1 MPGDTG
7 THGRERL
14 TIMAMKP
21 YPSNLIIFDMA
32 NEGFDEELKLDLV
45 RSWTHV
51 GEILVRTHTTSEGET
66 PKNVI
71 HIKVKYGARPYL
83 AADGG
88 ESDANWAERMEQHI
102 LSTMRKVSNNLIA
115 HNRRRRREGLA
126 EIPFASME
134 FELERG
140 AVTFEFL
147 LDSNGAVPTECAHM
161 ATHIRAALAA
171 GTLGQAVR
179 VVAPS
184 PEAYSEQAA
193 QAAEE
198 RRAREEAEAAAA
210 AEKAAA
216 EEAARQEAE
225 AQAQERFM
233 ESPELVQA
241 EQEREDAA
249 AQDGADE
256 AAESEDG
263 KAGEAEGEED
273 PYDRRVSPL
282 EVPPLSREEWD
293 ALYGTREADFAVD
306 YHLWRVVY
314 ADGSTREFDSQAEA
328 FVA

>member
-1 MPGDTG
+1 
-7 THGRERL
+7 
-14 TIMAMKP
+14 MALKP

-45 RSWTHV
+45 RSWTHISEV
-51 GEILVRTHTTSEGET
+51 LVRTHTTPEGEE

-83 AADGG
+83 AVDGG

-102 LSTMRKVSNNLIA
+102 LATMRNVSSNLVA

-140 AVTFEFL
+140 AMTFEFL
-147 LDSNGAVPTECAHM
+147 LDSNGAVPAECAHM

-184 PEAYSEQAA
+184 PEAYAEQAA
-193 QAAEE
+193 AAEQE
-198 RRAREEAEAAAA
+198 RHAREEAEAAEK

-216 EEAARQEAE
+216 EEAARVQAE
-225 AQAQERFM
+225 EKAQERFM

-241 EQEREDAA
+241 EDAREASEGA
-249 AQDGADE
+249 GTQDGGAATDGGAEDTGGEGGEGDAEE
-256 AAESEDG
+256 AP
-263 KAGEAEGEED
+263 ED

-293 ALYGTREADFAVD
+293 ALYGTHEADFTVD

>member
-1 MPGDTG
+1 
-7 THGRERL
+7 
-14 TIMAMKP
+14 MALKP
-21 YPSNLIIFDMA
+21 YPSNLIVFDMA
-32 NEGFDEELKLDLV
+32 ADGFDEELKLDLV
-45 RSWTHV
+45 RSWTHISEV
-51 GEILVRTHTTSEGET
+51 LVRTHTTPEGQT
-66 PKNVI
+66 PRNVI
-71 HIKVKYGARPYL
+71 HIKVKYGCRPYL
-83 AADGG
+83 AVDGG
-88 ESDANWAERMEQHI
+88 ESDANWSERMEQHI
-102 LSTMRKVSNNLIA
+102 LATMRKVSSNLVA

-179 VVAPS
+179 VTAPS
-184 PEAYSEQAA
+184 PEAYEKQATAAA
-193 QAAEE
+193 QE
-198 RRAREEAEAAAA
+198 RHAREEAEEAAA

-216 EEAARQEAE
+216 EEAAREEAE

-241 EQEREDAA
+241 EREREEA
-249 AQDGADE
+249 AQSEVGENQKAPEANDGEAGADAEDNE
-256 AAESEDG
+256 A
-263 KAGEAEGEED
+263 ED

-282 EVPPLSREEWD
+282 EVPPLSRQEWD